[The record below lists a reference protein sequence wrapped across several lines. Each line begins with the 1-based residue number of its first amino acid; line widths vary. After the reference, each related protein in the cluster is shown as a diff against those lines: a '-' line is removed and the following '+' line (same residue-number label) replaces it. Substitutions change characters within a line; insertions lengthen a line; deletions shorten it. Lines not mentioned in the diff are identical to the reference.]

1 MMMTESAPAT
11 PAPAAD
17 SALTPAAAGAADPPS
32 MTLEQAQAKKAELVI
47 QTGFA
52 ERVMRGDPEAS
63 KLWREVTRAL
73 RPAVD
78 QSSVEGQQYAKNQ
91 DSLSILR
98 AKADLPDAAWD
109 WAAAGGPV
117 SPAEKINAAAAKAR
131 NFRDKAWVQRY
142 LDGDRQANSEMVQIN
157 MVLAAKVGTFD
168 EIEAFKITAAKRL
181 AGTK

>member
-1 MMMTESAPAT
+1 MTESVSVT
-11 PAPAAD
+11 PAPAAAN
-17 SALTPAAAGAADPPS
+17 SALTATAADLLQQPPA
-32 MTLEQAQAKKAELVI
+32 MTVEQAQAKKAELFGKA
-47 QTGFA
+47 GFA
-52 ERVMRGDPEAS
+52 ERVARGDPSATAE
-63 KLWREVTRAL
+63 WRAVTRAL

-78 QSSVEGQQYAKNQ
+78 QSTVEGQQYEKNQ
-91 DSLSILR
+91 NSLAILK

-117 SPAEKINAAAAKAR
+117 SPAEKINAAAAKQR

-142 LDGDRQANSEMVQIN
+142 LDGDRQANSEMVKIN

-168 EIEAFKITAAKRL
+168 EIEAFKKAAAKRL